1 MIRMSTLSLLFNLVL
16 KTVDRLKKKK
26 KKQLTAIQIEK
37 ENCLFTD
44 DIFIYTNESTAT
56 RISALS
62 LIKAKK

>member
-1 MIRMSTLSLLFNLVL
+1 MSTLSLLFNLVL

-62 LIKAKK
+62 LINAKK